1 MSSCSTSTT
10 AAAGSAATTYQD
22 GETAI
27 TAIHPDVIRTHILN
41 RLDGPTLASTTCA
54 STQLN
59 SLCTDDEIWKDIC
72 NSTWPSTAHPR
83 VLDAISSFPSGH
95 RSFYSDSFPT
105 LHHHGLCHSHNSKKS
120 QQQRLVETTELISAV
135 DIYYAGKLVYSK
147 VLETETLTGWFL
159 SSPLRIN
166 LLDLKEIV
174 PAPVMF
180 EGEEGTCMELLE
192 EHLTVSWILI
202 DPAHKRAVN
211 VASSKAV
218 EIRRHWLTEEI
229 QLRYST
235 VVAAVGGDL
244 VQCGVVVSC
253 GGKEGGEFQLNEV
266 SMQVEDMEGKILT
279 GLDSLVILLEAME
292 GQRRKSDSKVEKER
306 FETLKKTRKQ
316 FSERKQRREK
326 SLDVVYIVTGVS
338 IFFSLW
344 AYFC

>member
-1 MSSCSTSTT
+1 MMRYGGTFVTPP
-10 AAAGSAATTYQD
+10 G
-22 GETAI
+22 
-27 TAIHPDVIRTHILN
+27 PPP
-41 RLDGPTLASTTCA
+41 PTLVSWT
-54 STQLN
+54 
-59 SLCTDDEIWKDIC
+59 
-72 NSTWPSTAHPR
+72 PFPP
-83 VLDAISSFPSGH
+83 FPSGH

-105 LHHHGLCHSHNSKKS
+105 LHHYGLCHRHNCKKS
-120 QQQRLVETTELISAV
+120 QQQRLLETTELISAV

-147 VLETETLTGWFL
+147 VLETETLSGWFL

-166 LLDLKEIV
+166 LLDLKEV
-174 PAPVMF
+174 VSAPVMF

-235 VVAAVGGDL
+235 VVAAADGEL
-244 VQCGVVVSC
+244 VQCGVEVC
-253 GGKEGGEFQLNEV
+253 GGGKEGGELQLNEV
-266 SMQVEDMEGKILT
+266 TMQVEDMEGKILT
-279 GLDSLVILLEAME
+279 GLESLVILLEAME
-292 GQRRKSDSKVEKER
+292 GQRRKSDIKVEKER
-306 FETLKKTRKQ
+306 FETLKKTRIQ

-326 SLDVVYIVTGVS
+326 NLDVVYIATGVF
-338 IFFSLW
+338 IFISLW